1 MKNERLEALTTLAN
15 STLDNLPSLL
25 LDGEGLFVH
34 LDDDHLEVVENGALL
49 TMIAEAR
56 RDAKHLCFQL
66 ESEPRRRGNTRAIIE
81 KGA

>member
-1 MKNERLEALTTLAN
+1 MKNGKLEALTTLAN
-15 STLDNLPSLL
+15 STLDNLPPLL
-25 LDGEGLFVH
+25 LDGEGRFVQ

-56 RDAKHLCFQL
+56 KDAKLLCFQL
-66 ESEPRRRGNTRAIIE
+66 ESEPRRRGNTHIITE